1 MKGSQWFIVMIPV
14 PLQQYAL
21 IKKGLTMGNRIRV
34 IVVVLA
40 IALLTGC
47 GGASHFPTVT
57 IYESSEQ
64 YVKLYHVPVK
74 NHGVQFSHP
83 TTISEEA
90 MRKILEGVMV
100 QEYHGSAPLPLM
112 DSMMEGSRHRAFS
125 DPWINFFAPK
135 LVKGLQQATPEEVVI
150 FFETGQ
156 VTSRRQMTT
165 SGGLYV
171 RGDALHIFT
180 SNYHVLTD
188 RWQDNEEYRADFSL
202 TPLDPIE
209 PEPGKLEFEPGEYMV
224 NSDEKDYAKALG
236 KPNLHVGVLY
246 KQLAHAPTS
255 E

>member
-1 MKGSQWFIVMIPV
+1 MSNSIP
-14 PLQQYAL
+14 
-21 IKKGLTMGNRIRV
+21 G

-40 IALLTGC
+40 IAMLTGC
-47 GGASHFPTVT
+47 GSASHFPTVT

-64 YVKLYHVPVK
+64 FVKLYHVPVK
-74 NHGVQFSHP
+74 NHGVEFSHP
-83 TTISEEA
+83 TSISEEA

-135 LVKGLQQATPEEVVI
+135 LVKGLQQATPEEVVT
-150 FFETGQ
+150 FFETGE

-171 RGDALHIFT
+171 RGEAVHIFAT
-180 SNYHVLTD
+180 NYHVLTEK
-188 RWQDNEEYRADFSL
+188 WQDNEEYRAEFSM

-209 PEPGKLEFEPGEYMV
+209 AEPGKLEFEPVEYMV
-224 NSDEKDYAKALG
+224 NSNEKNYAKALG
-236 KPNLHVGVLY
+236 NPNLHVGVLF
-246 KQLAHAPTS
+246 KKLAHEPTS

>member
-1 MKGSQWFIVMIPV
+1 MSN
-14 PLQQYAL
+14 PLA
-21 IKKGLTMGNRIRV
+21 RIIFVTV
-34 IVVVLA
+34 IS
-40 IALLTGC
+40 LLTGC

-74 NHGVQFSHP
+74 NHGVEFSHP
-83 TTISEEA
+83 TSISEEA
-90 MRKILEGVMV
+90 MRKILEGVMI

-112 DSMMEGSRHRAFS
+112 DSMMEASRHRAFS

-135 LVKGLQQATPEEVVI
+135 LVKGLRQATPEEVVT

-171 RGDALHIFT
+171 RGDALHIFAT
-180 SNYHVLTD
+180 NYHVLTD
-188 RWQDNEEYRADFSL
+188 RWQDNEEYRTEFSM

-209 PEPGKLEFEPGEYMV
+209 AEPGKLEFEPVEYMV
-224 NSDEKDYAKALG
+224 KSDGKGYEKALG

-246 KQLAHAPTS
+246 RNLSHLPTS

>member
-1 MKGSQWFIVMIPV
+1 MS
-14 PLQQYAL
+14 
-21 IKKGLTMGNRIRV
+21 KKIAS
-34 IVVVLA
+34 VVVVA
-40 IALLTGC
+40 ALSFTMGC
-47 GGASHFPTVT
+47 GGASKFPTVT

-64 YVKLYHVPVK
+64 FVKLYHVPVK
-74 NHGVQFSHP
+74 NHGVEFNHP
-83 TTISEEA
+83 TSISEEA

-112 DSMMEGSRHRAFS
+112 DSMMQGSRHRAFS

-135 LVKGLQQATPEEVVI
+135 LVKGLRQATPEEVVT

-171 RGDALHIFT
+171 KGEALHIFT
-180 SNYHVLTD
+180 TNYHVLTD
-188 RWQDNEEYRADFSL
+188 RWQDNEEYRVESSMA
-202 TPLDPIE
+202 PLDPIE
-209 PEPGKLEFEPGEYMV
+209 AEPGKLEFEPVEYMV
-224 NSDEKDYAKALG
+224 KSDGTGYEKALG

-246 KQLAHAPTS
+246 KELSHEPTS

>member
-1 MKGSQWFIVMIPV
+1 MSHTI
-14 PLQQYAL
+14 A
-21 IKKGLTMGNRIRV
+21 RI
-34 IVVVLA
+34 IVLA
-40 IALLTGC
+40 TISFLMGC
-47 GGASHFPTVT
+47 GASMFPTVT

-64 YVKLYHVPVK
+64 FVKLYHVPVK
-74 NHGVQFSHP
+74 NHGVEFSHP
-83 TTISEEA
+83 TSISEEA
-90 MRKILEGVMV
+90 MRKILEGVMI
-100 QEYHGSAPLPLM
+100 QEYHGAAPLPLM

-135 LVKGLQQATPEEVVI
+135 LVKGLQQATPEEVVT

-171 RGDALHIFT
+171 RGEALHIFA

-188 RWQDNEEYRADFSL
+188 RWQDNEEYKTEASM

-209 PEPGKLEFEPGEYMV
+209 AEPGKLEFEPAEYMV
-224 NSDEKDYAKALG
+224 ASDGKGYEKALG
-236 KPNLHVGVLY
+236 KPNLHVGVLF
-246 KQLAHAPTS
+246 KNLSHEPTS